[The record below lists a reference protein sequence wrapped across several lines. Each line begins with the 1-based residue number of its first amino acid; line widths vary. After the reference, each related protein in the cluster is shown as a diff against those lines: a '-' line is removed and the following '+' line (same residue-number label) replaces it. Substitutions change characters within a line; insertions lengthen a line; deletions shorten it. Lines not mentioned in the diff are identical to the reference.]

1 MEERR
6 RLRLA
11 LGASHI
17 PLRPKAACRLHSKS
31 EGTTDRDTVS
41 LTREGRYHITCYC
54 KDIAKQEQTDNT
66 CEVPVTGGVWRWY
79 SVS

>member
-1 MEERR
+1 VEERR

-41 LTREGRYHITCYC
+41 LTREWTLSHHMLLQGHS
-54 KDIAKQEQTDNT
+54 E
-66 CEVPVTGGVWRWY
+66 TGAD
-79 SVS
+79 